1 VNEIKFER
9 SINELNRKIK
19 EVKKTSG
26 KSEGLD
32 ISKHVEMLE
41 EQTKKLEEE
50 YYHETSRWQKV
61 EISRIEKRPQMLD
74 YVSLIF
80 NNFVELSGDRTF
92 GNDTA
97 IVGGFAT
104 FKGIKA
110 MLIGNHKGKG
120 LKERLERNFGMPHP
134 EGYRKAVRLMKIS
147 ERFGLPLITMVDTP
161 GAYPGVEA
169 EERGQSESI
178 AKSMLTMSSLK
189 TPIVSVIIGEGGS
202 GGALALA
209 VADRLIV
216 MENANFSVVSP
227 EGCAS
232 ILWKDRKMKKKAAE
246 ALKSTAQDNLKLGLI
261 DEVVP
266 EPLGG
271 AHRDHMKAAEAIS
284 SALERNLLELM
295 EIEISKLLEMRYDRF
310 RKVGVYLE
318 DNPGKL
324 DE

>member
-1 VNEIKFER
+1 MNEIKFER

-19 EVKKTSG
+19 EVKKASK
-26 KSEGLD
+26 KSEGLE
-32 ISKHVEMLE
+32 ISKHIEMLE
-41 EQTKKLEEE
+41 EKTKNLEQD
-50 YYHETSRWQKV
+50 YYHDIDRWHKV
-61 EISRIEKRPQMLD
+61 EISRIEKRPKMLD

-80 NNFVELSGDRTF
+80 DDFIELSGDRTF
-92 GNDTA
+92 RNDPA

-104 FKGIKA
+104 FKGIRA
-110 MLIGNHKGKG
+110 ILIGNQKGKG

-189 TPIVSVIIGEGGS
+189 TPIVSMIIGEGGS

-209 VADRLIV
+209 VADRLIM

-261 DEVVP
+261 DEVIP

-271 AHRDHMKAAEAIS
+271 AHRDHTKAAEVMS
-284 SALERNLLELM
+284 MVLERNLLELKD
-295 EIEISKLLEMRYDRF
+295 IEISKLLEMRYERF
-310 RKVGVYLE
+310 RNVGVYLE
-318 DNPGKL
+318 DNPSKL

>member
-1 VNEIKFER
+1 MNEIKFER

-19 EVKKTSG
+19 EVKKASK
-26 KSEGLD
+26 KSDGLE
-32 ISKHVEMLE
+32 ISNQIQKLE
-41 EQTKKLEEE
+41 KQTKKLEED
-50 YYHETSRWQKV
+50 YYHDIDRWHKV

-74 YVSLIF
+74 YISLIF
-80 NNFVELSGDRTF
+80 DDFIEISGDRAF
-92 GNDTA
+92 RNDPA

-104 FKGIKA
+104 FKGIRTI
-110 MLIGNHKGKG
+110 LIGNHKGKG

-134 EGYRKAVRLMKIS
+134 EGYRKAIRLMKNS

-169 EERGQSESI
+169 EERGQSEAI
-178 AKSMLTMSSLK
+178 ANSMLTMSSLK
-189 TPIVSVIIGEGGS
+189 TPIVSMIIGEGGS

-209 VADRLIV
+209 VADRLIM

-246 ALKSTAQDNLKLGLI
+246 ALRSTAQDNLALGLI
-261 DEVVP
+261 DDVIP

-271 AHRDHMKAAEAIS
+271 AHRDHEKAAKAMS
-284 SALERNLLELM
+284 LALEKNLLELM
-295 EIEISKLLEMRYDRF
+295 EIDISELIKGRYERF
-310 RKVGVYLE
+310 RNVGVYLE
-318 DNPGKL
+318 NQIKI
-324 DE
+324 